1 MPVLC
6 STDAS
11 CDVAVTLL
19 FMDAVTGVKLGI
31 LVVIAIG
38 ILVDVNTNDFAVAIT
53 VLEFPV
59 LTPGELCR

>member
-11 CDVAVTLL
+11 CGIAVALL
-19 FMDAVTGVKLGI
+19 MDAVTGVKLGI
-31 LVVIAIG
+31 LIVIAIG
-38 ILVDVNTNDFAVAIT
+38 ILVDVKTNDFAGAIT

-59 LTPGELCR
+59 SAPGELCR